1 MKHVLVTGATGK
13 IGSLLIERLSACN
26 NVTIRAFVRN
36 AEKAKPLITRGVELI
51 QGTFEDTRA
60 VRAAVDGIDLIVLI
74 TSANPN
80 AADQAHN
87 MLVAARKAGVM
98 KVVRISVFKASVDGP
113 TDITRLHGRTD
124 GEIKSSGFT
133 YTILRPLFF
142 MQNLFFTIADT
153 LVKERRF
160 YFGTGN
166 AKLAMIDLRDIVDCA
181 EQSIISDTY
190 DNQIFTLTGP
200 ESISFCDIA
209 NRLTNILGH
218 PIQYISVSP
227 EIVKQSIRSMGMGDW
242 YAQVMED
249 LSKAYRENW
258 GNVKTGN
265 VERITG
271 HHPRSFDTFAQ
282 ELFVP
287 ALKKYEPVNACNS
300 FCYHNEQL
308 PANNHIGDF
317 IK

>member
-87 MLVAARKAGVM
+87 MLVAARKAGVK

-142 MQNLFFTIADT
+142 MQNLFFFFQAEDGIRDLYVTGVQTCALPIS
-153 LVKERRF
+153 RRF
-160 YFGTGN
+160 AGARWPAG
-166 AKLAMIDLRDIVDCA
+166 CA
-181 EQSIISDTY
+181 GWLS
-190 DNQIFTLTGP
+190 
-200 ESISFCDIA
+200 
-209 NRLTNILGH
+209 NR
-218 PIQYISVSP
+218 
-227 EIVKQSIRSMGMGDW
+227 R
-242 YAQVMED
+242 
-249 LSKAYRENW
+249 
-258 GNVKTGN
+258 
-265 VERITG
+265 
-271 HHPRSFDTFAQ
+271 
-282 ELFVP
+282 
-287 ALKKYEPVNACNS
+287 
-300 FCYHNEQL
+300 
-308 PANNHIGDF
+308 
-317 IK
+317 